1 MEQEVTL
8 NAHNLAK
15 DESKASPVCS
25 AEAKQGQGLNAHNK
39 QEFPPAHTARFDTS
53 LIKRVFC
60 VVLLL
65 LYMGTLCAQDRM
77 TPAKFE
83 QGREENLYCIFD
95 IAEADG
101 FAFLADP
108 AFCPDYCLAYDRV
121 SKSLILKQLKP
132 RVRYCRRLRFSQRL
146 IRADVWKL
154 GISDSLADSLKRMF
168 AAVVLTSSWLCEQRD
183 GVNYY
188 FLISPG
194 FSSKTASW
202 PDENSNCRQAVDVV
216 GRLCEA
222 VRKNDRE
229 GALVGSISSV
239 TNLFRNYY
247 PADFQERIH

>member
-8 NAHNLAK
+8 DAHNLAK

-39 QEFPPAHTARFDTS
+39 QEFPPAHTARIDIS
-53 LIKRVFC
+53 LIKRAFC

-83 QGREENLYCIFD
+83 QGREEKLYSIFD

-101 FAFLADP
+101 FAFLVDP
-108 AFCPDYCLAYDRV
+108 AFCPDYCLAYDRE

-132 RVRYCRRLRFSQRL
+132 RARYCRRLRFSQRL

-154 GISDSLADSLKRMF
+154 SISDSLADSLKRMF
-168 AAVVLTSSWLCEQRD
+168 AAVVLTSSWLCEQGD

-188 FLISPG
+188 FLINPG
-194 FSSKTASW
+194 FSSKMASW

-216 GRLCEA
+216 VRRCEA

-247 PADFQERIH
+247 PADFRERIL

>member
-1 MEQEVTL
+1 MEQEISL
-8 NAHNLAK
+8 
-15 DESKASPVCS
+15 D
-25 AEAKQGQGLNAHNK
+25 AHNK

-53 LIKRVFC
+53 LIKRAFC

-77 TPAKFE
+77 TPARFE

-154 GISDSLADSLKRMF
+154 NISDSLADSLKRMF
-168 AAVVLTSSWLCEQRD
+168 AAVVLTSSWLCEQRGLD
-183 GVNYY
+183 GVIYY

-216 GRLCEA
+216 ERLCEA

-247 PADFQERIH
+247 PADFREGIH

>member
-1 MEQEVTL
+1 MEQEIIL
-8 NAHNLAK
+8 N
-15 DESKASPVCS
+15 E
-25 AEAKQGQGLNAHNK
+25 HNK
-39 QEFPPAHTARFDTS
+39 QEYPPMHTARIDTS

-83 QGREENLYCIFD
+83 QGREEKLYSIFD
-95 IAEADG
+95 IAESDG
-101 FAFLADP
+101 FAYLVDP
-108 AFCPDYCLAYDRV
+108 AFSPDYCLTYDRE

-132 RVRYCRRLRFSQRL
+132 RALYCRRHRFSQRH

-154 GISDSLADSLKRMF
+154 SISDSLADSLIRMF
-168 AAVVLTSSWLCEQRD
+168 ATVVLTSSWLSERWGLD

-188 FLISPG
+188 FLINPG
-194 FSSKTASW
+194 FSSKMASCW
-202 PDENSNCRQAVDVV
+202 SPDENSNCRQAVDVV
-216 GRLCEA
+216 ERLCEA

-229 GALVGSISSV
+229 GAESLVGSISSV

-247 PADFQERIH
+247 PADFREGIY